1 MVLSSFKVFVMLFF
15 MYINVN
21 IKELVVFSE
30 IFF

>member
-15 MYINVN
+15 IYINVN